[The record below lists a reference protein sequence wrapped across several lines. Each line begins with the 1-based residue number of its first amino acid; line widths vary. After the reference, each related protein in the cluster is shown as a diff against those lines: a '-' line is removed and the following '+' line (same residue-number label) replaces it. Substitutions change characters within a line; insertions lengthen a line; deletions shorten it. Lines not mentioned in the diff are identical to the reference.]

1 MTVESVAPLKIEHA
15 WQQSPIETQYLIGN
29 LILEKQIIL
38 DPMMGSGTTGK
49 AALKLNRK
57 FIGIEKDSETFGM
70 ARARIK
76 NFCYLDNN

>member
-1 MTVESVAPLKIEHA
+1 MIMMR
-15 WQQSPIETQYLIGN
+15 
-29 LILEKQIIL
+29 II
-38 DPMMGSGTTGK
+38 TI
-49 AALKLNRK
+49 AALNLKRK